1 MYHPHT
7 TFLKSKTGNHRSYG
21 WSSIQAGKELLQRGM
36 RARIGNGKTIK
47 IWSDPWLPTLPPR
60 PAAGPV
66 LDDAM
71 TVSDLW
77 DTFEWDYTQNAEY
90 TVRSGYWVATHEDLL
105 EEEAIQP
112 PPGSTEVKQAIWKLH
127 VAPKIKHF
135 LWRCVTE
142 ALATNTRLRSRNIDA
157 DPICQRCCIEEETIH
172 HIMFNCSYTQSVWR
186 SANIIIG
193 NQWGP
198 PSSFEDNQYR
208 LIQLSKTQTTNSLER
223 FLPFWIM
230 WRLWKSRNVFL
241 FQQKCQS
248 PDYEARKGIQ
258 DATEWLNANETT
270 ENTNV
275 HVATNPIQTSRRDSS
290 QWNPPPEG
298 WVKCNFD
305 SCYTQG
311 SPYTR
316 SGWIIWECNGH
327 IVLCGNAKL
336 QSSTCSLHAEALGF
350 LHALQVIWAHGLR
363 YVWFESDSKSLVT
376 LINNGED
383 HSLLGTLIYDI
394 HHWMLKLPYCSL
406 EFVNRERNSAADA
419 LASHVHARDPLFQSY
434 TTPPSW
440 LVNTL
445 YYPYTI

>member
-1 MYHPHT
+1 MWFFFIKLSCYFVIHNWVSFTLLYFWQDYFQKRHFHLFFHYSTFFNTILPFFLYFSFSFLLSFYYH
-7 TFLKSKTGNHRSYG
+7 FY
-21 WSSIQAGKELLQRGM
+21 AEE
-36 RARIGNGKTIK
+36 
-47 IWSDPWLPTLPPR
+47 
-60 PAAGPV
+60 
-66 LDDAM
+66 
-71 TVSDLW
+71 

-135 LWRCVTE
+135 LWRCVTG

-172 HIMFNCSYTQSVWR
+172 HIMFNCPYTQSVWR

-198 PSSFEDNQYR
+198 PSSFEDNLNR
-208 LIQLSKTQTTNSLER
+208 LIQLSKTQTTNSLDR

-305 SCYTQG
+305 SGYTQG

-316 SGWIIWECNGH
+316 SGWTIRECNGH

-394 HHWMLKLPYCSL
+394 RHWMLKLPYCSL